1 MQSPSTS
8 APTVTNPIRN
18 PESGTSEGLDGPPQP
33 SAPRERRSSFLSVL
47 GHELRNHIAPI
58 QNVLFLMRRG
68 GKDPALLPLIDL
80 VERQVLAVVKSFE
93 MLTDA
98 ERVDSGSV
106 DLRRDD
112 VELAAQLNAAIELLR
127 PRVAQHGPRFHLSV
141 PHAPIIVN
149 GDAARLVQA
158 IATIVDNALTYT
170 CESGEVW
177 VDVDSNASFATIRVR
192 DTGEGIAAERLPHIF
207 EFFASR
213 GQPTHSLGVN
223 LAVAHRL
230 VKLHG
235 GNVTAT
241 SAGEGRGSEFA
252 IVLPLATP
260 VSANALNESAA
271 DVAADRTPVATP
283 AVGESPHEPDGV
295 REAITSGAA
304 RERDDPQDVSS
315 WWKYAKRVL
324 IADDSAPLRETLS
337 TVLRSMGHEVRTAS
351 DGEEALAVAQA
362 WRPEFALLDIYMPKL
377 TGFVVA
383 RELRNRFPA
392 DSMCLV
398 MMSGRELDE
407 TALVDAGQA
416 GFDHCIDKAF
426 TLEGLERLLRGDLPA
441 ATES

>member
-1 MQSPSTS
+1 MQFPSTS
-8 APTVTNPIRN
+8 APTVTTSLRN
-18 PESGTSEGLDGPPQP
+18 AASDISEGLGGSPQH
-33 SAPRERRSSFLSVL
+33 SAPRDRRSSFLSVL

-58 QNVLFLMRRG
+58 QNVLFLMRRS

-80 VERQVLAVVKSFE
+80 VERQVMAVVQSFE

-98 ERVDSGSV
+98 ERVDSGSIAV
-106 DLRRDD
+106 RRDD
-112 VELAAQLNAAIELLR
+112 VDLVAQVNAAIALHQ
-127 PRVAQHGPRFHLSV
+127 PRVAQHGHRFHLSL
-141 PHAPIIVN
+141 PNEPIIVN

-170 CESGEVW
+170 GESGEVW
-177 VDVDSNASFATIRVR
+177 VDVASNGSQATIRVR
-192 DTGEGIAAERLPHIF
+192 DTGEGIAAEHLPHIF

-213 GQPTHSLGVN
+213 GQPTPSLGVN

-235 GNVTAT
+235 GNVMAT

-252 IVLPLATP
+252 IVLPLANP
-260 VSANALNESAA
+260 VSASAQNEAAA
-271 DVAADRTPVATP
+271 DVASDAIAATAP
-283 AVGESPHEPDGV
+283 AASESPHEPNGL
-295 REAITSGAA
+295 REAITSAAA
-304 RERDDPQDVSS
+304 RAHDDTQDVSS

-337 TVLRSMGHEVRTAS
+337 NVLRSMGHEVRTAS

-377 TGFVVA
+377 SGFAVA
-383 RELRNRFPA
+383 RELRARFPA

-426 TLEGLERLLRGDLPA
+426 TLEGLERLLRGHLPA